1 MTTSYGQAR
10 EVVDA
15 VLPDFVIRR
24 AGGGC
29 VFDYWSA
36 TEETCLRLLLD
47 SGSSAGSEIDGMIV
61 AAVEDRYGALPD
73 SRLTPE
79 GVQP

>member
-1 MTTSYGQAR
+1 MTTSYGLAR

-15 VLPDFVIRR
+15 VIPDFVIRR
-24 AGGGC
+24 AGGV

-36 TEETCLRLLLD
+36 TEEVCLKLGID
-47 SGSSAGSEIDGMIV
+47 SGSNVGSEVDGMIV

>member
-10 EVVDA
+10 AMVDA
-15 VLPDFVIRR
+15 VIPNYVIRR
-24 AGGGC
+24 AGGV

-36 TEETCLRLLLD
+36 TEEVCLRLLLD

-61 AAVEDRYGALPD
+61 AAVEDRFGALPD

-79 GVQP
+79 GVGK

>member
-1 MTTSYGQAR
+1 MTSYGQAR
-10 EVVDA
+10 AMVDA
-15 VLPDFVIRR
+15 VIPNFVIRR

-36 TEETCLRLLLD
+36 TEEVCLKLGID
-47 SGSSAGSEIDGMIV
+47 SGSNVGSEIDGMIV
-61 AAVEDRYGALPD
+61 VAVEDRYGALPD

-79 GVQP
+79 GVGK